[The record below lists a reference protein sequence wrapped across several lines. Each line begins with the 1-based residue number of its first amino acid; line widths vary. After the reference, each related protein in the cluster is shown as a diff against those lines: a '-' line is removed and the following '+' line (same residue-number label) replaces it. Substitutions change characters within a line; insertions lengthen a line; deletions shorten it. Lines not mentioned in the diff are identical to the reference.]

1 MIGVYGIK
9 QMFYLLFRNMFGNGE
24 YYDDIFVCH
33 KEYSLIQ
40 PDE

>member
-9 QMFYLLFRNMFGNGE
+9 QMFYVFYSVMFGHDE